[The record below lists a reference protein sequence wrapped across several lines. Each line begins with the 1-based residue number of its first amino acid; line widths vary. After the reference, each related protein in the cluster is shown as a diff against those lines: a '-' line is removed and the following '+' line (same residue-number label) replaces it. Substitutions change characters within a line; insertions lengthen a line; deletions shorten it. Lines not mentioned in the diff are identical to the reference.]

1 MKMKPLFLSA
11 FFVFAACKKDAEKVD
26 NQNEPINIA
35 EKETLA
41 EIPIAE
47 DSVQVVSEPMAISKT
62 EDGAYSFYFNLK
74 KGAHYPFIFQSNDE
88 QKVTS
93 GPESAKMISTRGREF
108 DYYVVDTANQN
119 FVLRA
124 TFKRYTESSTGPDG
138 VTLSYDT
145 SKKRPTDPDVAANW
159 LVYSA
164 VVGES
169 FEMTLDNKGRV
180 KKVNG
185 LDKVRTNVKSKLKN
199 EFTPEELGE
208 LEQILN
214 ASLSNE
220 MIKSQFEENLNF
232 LPDKDMKLGE
242 KWEDSQNIS
251 EGPIKGT
258 GSMSRTFEKL
268 ENNTATIVIS
278 GVQNVSGN
286 QTQGDMSAEMKS
298 KSTLKGKVE
307 LDAETGWVRKFNLTK
322 NEDTTTTLRQG
333 SESLVETGSMKSV
346 TTVN

>member
-1 MKMKPLFLSA
+1 MKMTPIFLSA
-11 FFVFAACKKDAEKVD
+11 FFLFAACKKDAEKVD
-26 NQNEPINIA
+26 NQEEQITETENIVTTEA
-35 EKETLA
+35 PVT
-41 EIPIAE
+41 E
-47 DSVQVVSEPMAISKT
+47 DSLQVVTERTAISKT
-62 EDGAYSFYFNLK
+62 ENGAYSFYFNLQ
-74 KGAHYPFIFQSNDE
+74 KGAHYPFIFHSNDE

-108 DYYVVDTANQN
+108 DYYVVDTINQS

-138 VTLSYDT
+138 ITLSYDT

-164 VVGES
+164 VVGEF
-169 FEMTLDNKGRV
+169 FEMTLDKKGRV
-180 KKVNG
+180 KKVTG
-185 LDKVRTNVKSKLKN
+185 LDKVRTNVKNKLKN
-199 EFTPEELGE
+199 DFTPEELSE
-208 LEQILN
+208 LDQILT

-258 GSMSRTFEKL
+258 GTLSRTFEKL
-268 ENNTATIVIS
+268 ENNTATITVN
-278 GVQNVSGN
+278 GTQNVSGT
-286 QTQGDMSAEMKS
+286 QTEGDMSAEMKS

-307 LDAETGWVRKFNLTK
+307 LDTETGWVRKFNLTK
-322 NEDTTTTLRQG
+322 NEETTTTLRQG
-333 SESLVETGSMKSV
+333 SESLVETGSMKSI